1 MIIKYVVTKT
11 AEDNYKVEQVDED
24 EAIIN
29 ILKCQVLV
37 SLNHEEIRETLKDK
51 EVGYS
56 YTFEI
61 NI

>member
-1 MIIKYVVTKT
+1 MIKFKVTKT
-11 AEDNYKVEQVDED
+11 VEDNYKVEQVDED
-24 EAIIN
+24 KATIKF
-29 ILKCQVLV
+29 LVLI

-56 YTFEI
+56 YTFEV